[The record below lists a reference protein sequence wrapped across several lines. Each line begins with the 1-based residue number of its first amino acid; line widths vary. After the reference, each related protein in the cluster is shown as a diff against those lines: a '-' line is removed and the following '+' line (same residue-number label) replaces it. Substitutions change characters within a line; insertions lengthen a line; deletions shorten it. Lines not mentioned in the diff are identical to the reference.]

1 MKASKGFTLMELMI
15 VVAIIGI
22 LATIAFPSYLNYIIR
37 ANRAEAKAF
46 MVAVAAKE
54 ELAQLNSP
62 GVGYIAITSNA
73 GFATALSYP
82 VPQKVD
88 ENYDLTVAP
97 DNAARPR
104 TFTVTATPKAGT
116 RQASDG
122 PLTLTSAGDKT
133 PPDKWTR

>member
-62 GVGYIAITSNA
+62 AIGYISIADNA
-73 GFATALSYP
+73 GFATGLAFP

-88 ENYDLTVAP
+88 ENYDLKVEL
-97 DNAARPR
+97 AAGPPR

-116 RQASDG
+116 RQAPDG
-122 PLTLTSAGDKT
+122 PLTLDSSGNKT
-133 PPDKWTR
+133 PADKWTR

>member
-1 MKASKGFTLMELMI
+1 MKASKGFTLVELLI
-15 VVAIIGI
+15 VVAVIGI
-22 LATIAFPSYLNYIIR
+22 LATVAFPSYLNYIIR

-54 ELAQLNSP
+54 ELAQLNNPAS
-62 GVGYIAITSNA
+62 GYIAIADNA
-73 GFATALSYP
+73 GFATGLAYP

-88 ENYDLTVAP
+88 ENYDLTVVP
-97 DNAARPR
+97 AAGPPR
-104 TFTVTATPKAGT
+104 TFTITATPKAGT

>member
-1 MKASKGFTLMELMI
+1 MKVSKGFTLMELMI
-15 VVAIIGI
+15 VVAIIGL
-22 LATIAFPSYLNYIIR
+22 LAVIAYPSYLNYIIR

-62 GVGYIAITSNA
+62 ASGYIAVADNA

-88 ENYDLTVAP
+88 ENYDLKVEPVAGP
-97 DNAARPR
+97 PR
-104 TFTVTATPKAGT
+104 TFTITATPKAGT

-122 PLTLTSAGDKT
+122 ALTLNSAGDKT
-133 PPDKWTR
+133 PPDKWAR